1 MALTTLQVQQLYLG
15 YYGRPADPVGLAYWQ
30 SQTLEAAKAGFAAS
44 AEFTNQYAGMTV
56 AQQVA
61 QVYVN
66 LLGREADV
74 NGLLYWSNE
83 IVSGR
88 ETIGTLVMS
97 IQEDALGRDVT
108 TLQMRTDYSAAF
120 TDALDTTGEV
130 VGYSGQAAAEAA
142 RAAMANIVAASTG
155 DTSTLTAALASLDTT
170 VAGVVAGGG
179 VAGQTFMLTTSVDNV
194 VGTNGNDTINAVLN
208 GANSTL
214 TALDVIDG
222 GAGTD
227 TLNIDEV
234 VAAALPGGLTIKN
247 VENAVVRSA
256 GDATVDSTTWAGLTS
271 LKATQATTV
280 DLTAA
285 TTTAVEVSGATGAT
299 VAVNGGSTV
308 AVTTSTADQ
317 AVTIGED
324 AVSAGAVSVT
334 HTKQGTA
341 DIQVDGGTNVTVV
354 ASGVSSGDILIGQ
367 TIGGATVAADQPS
380 GDISVTSTG
389 AAYTAAYVSAAL
401 GPITIDGGKTVSV
414 TQSATSDSSAV
425 ATDTSA
431 GTVTQSAVTVNGGAS
446 TTSVTIK
453 QDAAVTADNAVAA
466 VAGAQ
471 EVQTVTFGAMTAAQ
485 TLVINGLT
493 FTASKAL
500 TAAEVAAEFAG
511 LTNGTTQGSAPAG
524 NGVYSGTFST
534 ISGSTGAV
542 TTTATASTVTFTST
556 AKVDVAALTI
566 AGNAAGT
573 SVTATTN
580 GSAETTAVTGVMG
593 VVGGEVT
600 IEGNI
605 TGTDVLASVS
615 LDGYGASS
623 EIDSDA
629 LTSLTLANSKA
640 DLDVDNL
647 AATTLALSLNNIGT
661 GSSLD
666 IGSTYT
672 TLNVTATGANSDVT
686 LVAGGVQTLTVAGD
700 KSVDLSGATL
710 SALKTV
716 TVSGSAGLTIDASG
730 ATVTAVNTT
739 ATTGTVTATVDAS
752 NATYTGGV
760 GVDNVTLSSTTV
772 SKAVN
777 TGAGD
782 DKITLASGTTSLTEA
797 IVAGD
802 GTDTL
807 VMVAADAATA
817 SAATTFETKIDGFE
831 KLSLSAVTSGA
842 SNSIDLSNMDDIS
855 YVVSAGSAVNT
866 AQVTEIALAQGAGIV
881 GMEAADSF
889 AVTISGTTFT
899 DTGTARASLDAIG
912 TAMAAL
918 IDANAAYAAT
928 YDAANDK
935 IVVTAAAA
943 GTAFSV
949 TNAGTFTDDT
959 TVVDNGTVTGVA
971 TTTTPNVA
979 NGALTLTKMANG
991 GTLELTGA
999 GTGATVTMTD
1009 ATGTADSFNIVTKVD
1024 AADVSFGTVAVAGVE
1039 TVNITA
1045 TDTTP
1050 VNTVTGAATIS
1061 KATLTVSDADV
1072 KSVVVTGNSDLDLT
1086 AAGASLTTVNASALT
1101 GKLAFSSA
1109 VNSAVITGGSAAD
1122 TLTGSGNSQT
1132 LNGGAGADT
1141 LIVTGDLAT
1150 LSGGAGNDV
1159 FNIGNATT
1167 NVNSYATTTDL
1178 AAGDLIKF
1186 SAGAAD
1192 FVSAKVTLGD
1202 TAVFQDLANAAI
1214 ANSDTGDVAWFQFS
1228 GNTYV
1233 IENVSNNASAFVNN
1247 TDIIVKITG
1256 LVDLSTAS
1264 FSSSADTLLIA

>member
-1 MALTTLQVQQLYLG
+1 MANAIASQVQALYVGYLG
-15 YYGRPADPVGLAYWQ
+15 RAADQAGLDFWTNAITAGTSTIESVALGFTLSQEYTSKYEGLSNEELAAAIYENVLGRAADADGLAFWVGELEKGV
-30 SQTLEAAKAGFAAS
+30 QTPETLLAAMINSLGAVDQKVIDNKVLVANAFTTAAGENYDAAAGAKVLVGVDGTEASVEAALA
-44 AEFTNQYAGMTV
+44 
-56 AQQVA
+56 
-61 QVYVN
+61 
-66 LLGREADV
+66 
-74 NGLLYWSNE
+74 
-83 IVSGR
+83 
-88 ETIGTLVMS
+88 TIPGAT
-97 IQEDALGRDVT
+97 
-108 TLQMRTDYSAAF
+108 F
-120 TDALDTTGEV
+120 
-130 VGYSGQAAAEAA
+130 
-142 RAAMANIVAASTG
+142 
-155 DTSTLTAALASLDTT
+155 TLTASATT
-170 VAGVVAGGG
+170 VNEDGSITYTVTASEAVTAATDVVFTLVPGSTTAADQGTATANLNDFGQGAFNPVTVPIPVGGTTATFTVTPPNDDMTELAESFSVQAV
-179 VAGQTFMLTTSVDNV
+179 VAGQTLTKSATLLDGSAGAGQTFTLTTSVDNV

-471 EVQTVTFGAMTAAQ
+471 EVQTVTFGAMTATQ
-485 TLVINGLT
+485 TLIINGLT

-500 TAAEVAAEFAG
+500 TAAEVAAAFAG

-566 AGNAAGT
+566 AGTAAGT

-593 VVGGEVT
+593 VVGGAVV

-605 TGTDVLASVS
+605 TGTDVLATVS
-615 LDGYGASS
+615 LNGYGASS
-623 EIDSDA
+623 AIDSDA

-647 AATTLALSLNNIGT
+647 AATTLALSLNKIGT

-672 TLNVTATGANSDVT
+672 TLNVTATGADSDVT

-730 ATVTAVNTT
+730 ATVTAVNTA

-752 NATYTGGV
+752 KATYTGGA
-760 GVDNVTLSSTTV
+760 GVDNVTVTAATLA
-772 SKAVN
+772 KAILL
-777 TGAGD
+777 GAGD
-782 DKITLASGTTSLTEA
+782 DKLVVGGATLTGTWSA
-797 IVAGD
+797 NGGD

-807 VMVAADAATA
+807 AMA
-817 SAATTFETKIDGFE
+817 SAQAAAASLTATFETKIDSFE
-831 KLSLSAVTSGA
+831 RLALGATSTVGGDTV
-842 SNSIDLSNMDDIS
+842 DLANLDDIS
-855 YVVSAGSAVNT
+855 YVITAG
-866 AQVTEIALAQGAGIV
+866 
-881 GMEAADSF
+881 
-889 AVTISGTTFT
+889 GTT
-899 DTGTARASLDAIG
+899 ALNLDN
-912 TAMAAL
+912 MAANGTL
-918 IDANAAYAAT
+918 VFN
-928 YDAANDK
+928 DAA
-935 IVVTAAAA
+935 
-943 GTAFSV
+943 SV
-949 TNAGTFTDDT
+949 L
-959 TVVDNGTVTGVA
+959 VDVDLA
-971 TTTTPNVA
+971 
-979 NGALTLTKMANG
+979 
-991 GTLELTGA
+991 
-999 GTGATVTMTD
+999 D
-1009 ATGTADSFNIVTKVD
+1009 ATGTADVLNVVTKLST
-1024 AADVSFGTVAVAGVE
+1024 AGINFGDVNAAGVE
-1039 TVNITA
+1039 TIN
-1045 TDTTP
+1045 
-1050 VNTVTGAATIS
+1050 
-1061 KATLTVSDADV
+1061 LTVSDTSTTAGIQTATLDLSDAAL
-1072 KSVVVTGNSDLDLT
+1072 KTVVVTGNSNLILTTDSVVLTMIDGSAMTGTLT
-1086 AAGASLTTVNASALT
+1086 AGTNGTVAQTIKGGSGADSLTAN
-1101 GKLAFSSA
+1101 G
-1109 VNSAVITGGSAAD
+1109 NGD
-1122 TLTGSGNSQT
+1122 TLIGGAGSDTLIATGNLNT
-1132 LNGGAGADT
+1132 LTGGAGADT
-1141 LIVTGDLAT
+1141 FDISD
-1150 LSGGAGNDV
+1150 
-1159 FNIGNATT
+1159 ATT
-1167 NVNSYATTTDL
+1167 NVNSFATITDL
-1178 AAGDLIKF
+1178 AAGDKIKF
-1186 SAGAAD
+1186 SVDAAD
-1192 FVSAKVTLGD
+1192 FMASKVVLAD
-1202 TAVFQDLANAAI
+1202 TAVFQDYANAAI
-1214 ANSDTGDVAWFQFS
+1214 ALSGDGDVSWFQFN
-1228 GNTYV
+1228 GNTYIV
-1233 IENVSNNASAFVNN
+1233 ENVATLAEAGADNGVTFANGE
-1247 TDIIVKITG
+1247 DIIVKITG
-1256 LVDLSTAS
+1256 TVDLSTAS
-1264 FSSSADTLLIA
+1264 FSSSADTLLIV